1 MIHHGHLNALRQA
14 KKLGD
19 VLVVG
24 VHSDGKP
31 ILLITP
37 HMQASKQPC
46 TYMCVCVCVCMRA
59 CVRVCACMHD
69 CLCTI
74 IYIITEI

>member
-37 HMQASKQPC
+37 HMQA
-46 TYMCVCVCVCMRA
+46 YIRVCVCVCVCV
-59 CVRVCACMHD
+59 CVRVSVCVP
-69 CLCTI
+69 
-74 IYIITEI
+74 